1 VEQGH
6 ADRDPG
12 RPRLN
17 AVWRLGSG
25 QRRIIS
31 RRDLLV
37 GGTSAAALAAFL
49 AACGSDSGG
58 SADTGATTGASAG
71 GSVAPGTTGGGTATT
86 AGGGATTAAGAGGT
100 PTPGGTLR
108 VGVVG
113 STNDIIDGQYIVAKP
128 DQARLVAGWETLV
141 TYDKDFNVVYDNGL
155 AEEVEAKAADLYV
168 IRLKDGIQF
177 HNGKPVTADD
187 VIYSF
192 QRRLDPKLALAP
204 ALVALLDPSGLTKVD
219 DRTVQVQLKQKAVT
233 FMNGLAEYTA
243 TVVPVGY
250 KREDPVQVGTGP
262 YMLKSFT
269 AGAESVHEKNPNY
282 WDSGKPYLDEIQ
294 IVDFADA
301 AALVNALGSGEVD
314 AIVDVPFAQV
324 ATITANSDLKI
335 LESEAGSWLPIT
347 MAVDQE
353 PFTDERVRQA
363 MRLIVDRDQMVERV
377 LSGHGRV
384 ANDMYGVFDA
394 SYPKDFPQRKQDIEQ
409 AKQLLKDAGKE
420 GLQIDLFAPDDTA
433 GLPELA
439 AAFAEQAKEA
449 GVTVNVKVLDG
460 GTYWGD
466 EYTKRTFATSFWG
479 TRPYLN
485 QVAAGSL
492 KDATYPETHWPP
504 AGSDF
509 EQLYFQALAE
519 TDDDKRNEIIRK
531 MQQEEYDSGGNII
544 AVFNNLLDAHSNAVQ
559 GFVAE
564 PNVLNL
570 DHFGRGFKNVWLQS

>member
-1 VEQGH
+1 VNEGQ
-6 ADRDPG
+6 ADRF
-12 RPRLN
+12 L
-17 AVWRLGSG
+17 WRLRPG
-25 QRRIIS
+25 QRGIIS

-58 SADTGATTGASAG
+58 TSGTGATTGGSA
-71 GSVAPGTTGGGTATT
+71 APGTGGAATT
-86 AGGGATTAAGAGGT
+86 AGGAGTTAAAGGGGT

-141 TYDKDFNVVYDNGL
+141 SYDKDFNVVYDNAL

-168 IRLKDGIQF
+168 IRLKEGLEF
-177 HNGKPVTADD
+177 HDGKPVTADD

-192 QRRLDPKLALAP
+192 QRRLDKDLGISP
-204 ALVALLDPSGLTKVD
+204 ALIPLLDPSGLTKVD

-233 FMNGLAEYTA
+233 FLNNLAEYA
-243 TVVPVGY
+243 STVVPVGY
-250 KREDPVQVGTGP
+250 KREDPVQIGTGP
-262 YMLKSFT
+262 YKLKSFT

-282 WDSGKPYLDEIQ
+282 WDSGKPYLDEVQ

-301 AALVNALGSGEVD
+301 AALVNALSSGEVD
-314 AIVDVPFAQV
+314 AAVDVPFAQV
-324 ATITANSDLKI
+324 ATVAANPDLKI

-347 MAVDQE
+347 MAVDQD

-363 MRLIVDRDQMVERV
+363 MRLIVDRDQMVQRV

-384 ANDMYGVFDA
+384 ANDMYGVFDS
-394 SYPKDFPQRKQDIEQ
+394 SYPKDFPQRKQDIDQ

-420 GLQIDLFAPDDTA
+420 NLEIDLFAPDDTA

-485 QVAAGSL
+485 QVQAGSL
-492 KDATYPETHWPP
+492 KNATYPETHWPP

-509 EQLYFQALAE
+509 EQLYNQALAE
-519 TDDDKRNEIIRK
+519 TDETKRNEIIRK

-544 AVFNNLLDAHSNAVQ
+544 AVFNNLVDAHSSAVQ
-559 GFVAE
+559 GLVAE

-570 DHFGRGFKNVWLQS
+570 DHFGRGFKNIWLQS

>member
-6 ADRDPG
+6 ADRPPE
-12 RPRLN
+12 RSRLD
-17 AVWRLGSG
+17 AVWRLGTN
-25 QRRIIS
+25 QRRIIT

-58 SADTGATTGASAG
+58 TSGTGATTG
-71 GSVAPGTTGGGTATT
+71 GSTGAPATGGGAATT
-86 AGGGATTAAGAGGT
+86 AGGAATTAAGGGGT

-113 STNDIIDGQYIVAKP
+113 STNDIVDGQYIVAKA
-128 DQARLVAGWETLV
+128 DQARLVAGWEPLV
-141 TYDKDFNVVYDNGL
+141 SYDKDFNVVYDNAL

-168 IRLKDGIQF
+168 IRLKEGIEF

-192 QRRLDPKLALAP
+192 QRRLDPDLGLAP
-204 ALVALLDPSGLTKVD
+204 ALAALLDASGLSKVD

-233 FMNGLAEYTA
+233 FLNGLAEYTA
-243 TVVPVGY
+243 TVVPTGY

-282 WDSGKPYLDEIQ
+282 WDSGKPYLDEVQ
-294 IVDFADA
+294 IIDFADA
-301 AALVNALGSGEVD
+301 AALVNALSSGEVD

-324 ATITANSDLKI
+324 ATITANPDLKI

-347 MAVDQE
+347 MAVDQD
-353 PFTDERVRQA
+353 PFTDVRVRQA

-384 ANDMYGVFDA
+384 ANDMYGVFDP

-420 GLQIDLFAPDDTA
+420 NLEIDLFAPDDTA

-439 AAFAEQAKEA
+439 AAFAEQAKAA

-504 AGSDF
+504 AGSNF
-509 EQLYFQALAE
+509 EQLYLQALAE
-519 TDDDKRNEIIRK
+519 TDDDKRNAIIRQ
-531 MQQEEYDSGGNII
+531 MQQEEYDSGGNLI
-544 AVFNNLLDAHSNAVQ
+544 AVFNNLLDAHTGAVQ

-570 DHFGRGFKNVWLQS
+570 DHFGRGFKNVWLQT

>member
-1 VEQGH
+1 M
-6 ADRDPG
+6 
-12 RPRLN
+12 
-17 AVWRLGSG
+17 
-25 QRRIIS
+25 
-31 RRDLLV
+31 
-37 GGTSAAALAAFL
+37 AAFL
-49 AACGSDSGG
+49 AACGSGDGATEGSAVTAGG
-58 SADTGATTGASAG
+58 SAGTSAAG
-71 GSVAPGTTGGGTATT
+71 PGTTA
-86 AGGGATTAAGAGGT
+86 AAGAAGT
-100 PTPGGTLR
+100 PKPGGTLR

-113 STNDIIDGQYIVAKP
+113 STNDLIDGQYIVAKP

-141 TYDKDFNVVYDNGL
+141 SYDKDFNVVYDNAL
-155 AEEVEAKAADLYV
+155 AEEIEAKAADLYV
-168 IRLKDGIQF
+168 IRLKDGIEF

-192 QRRLDPKLALAP
+192 QRRLDKDLGLAP
-204 ALVALLDPSGLTKVD
+204 ALVPLLDPSGVTKVD

-233 FMNGLAEYTA
+233 FINGLAEYTA
-243 TVVPVGY
+243 TVVPTGY

-282 WDSGKPYLDEIQ
+282 WDTGKPYLDEVQ

-301 AALVNALGSGEVD
+301 SALVNAMNSSEVD
-314 AIVDVPFAQV
+314 AIADVPFAQV
-324 ATITANSDLKI
+324 ATITSNPDLSI

-347 MAVDQE
+347 MAVDQD
-353 PFTDERVRQA
+353 PFTDVRVRQA
-363 MRLIVDRDQMVERV
+363 MRLIVDRDQMVQRV

-384 ANDMYGVFDA
+384 ANDMYGVFDP
-394 SYPKDFPQRKQDIEQ
+394 SYPKDFPQREQDIEQ

-439 AAFAEQAKEA
+439 AAFAEQAKAA

-485 QVAAGSL
+485 QVQAGSL
-492 KDATYPETHWPP
+492 KAATYPETHWPP

-509 EQLYFQALAE
+509 EQLYNQALAE

-531 MQQEEYDSGGNII
+531 MQQEEYDGGGNII
-544 AVFNNLLDAHSNAVQ
+544 SVFNNLVDAHSKSVQ
-559 GFVAE
+559 GLVAE

-570 DHFGRGFKNVWLQS
+570 DHFGRGFKNIWIQS